1 MNEVKK
7 ANISTAVNKTL
18 ERTPEEQLVI
28 GEVKRLITQGQ
39 TSDGIIF
46 KKVHQDKSVEEPRQV
61 NGAIKHLMTRNKTP
75 NNNLI
80 KAANLWIDKQLG
92 LKKVKKGGETG
103 AIVQKSHGRRYV

>member
-46 KKVHQDKSVEEPRQV
+46 KKVDQDKSVEEPRQV
-61 NGAIKHLMTRNKTP
+61 NGAIKHLMTRNNTP

-80 KAANLWIDKQLG
+80 KAANLWIDKT
-92 LKKVKKGGETG
+92 VRIEE
-103 AIVQKSHGRRYV
+103 I